1 MFPRGLHWKISSD
14 TTRGCSFPVQIN
26 KMETQMKLSNFD
38 LPIHGVVLVLT
49 TKTGDSK
56 IKRLTWEWYL
66 HISKN
71 TAFRW
76 NCGAAHSI
84 AHSLCLQFYKQLH
97 KAFVH
102 KPNMSPPLPYLL
114 QYLRI
119 FFNSVFIIWSKLK
132 DENFGDIINCINI
145 EYVNTLQQI

>member
-1 MFPRGLHWKISSD
+1 MRVIPAHQQKH
-14 TTRGCSFPVQIN
+14 SFQ
-26 KMETQMKLSNFD
+26 MELRRT
-38 LPIHGVVLVLT
+38 
-49 TKTGDSK
+49 
-56 IKRLTWEWYL
+56 
-66 HISKN
+66 
-71 TAFRW
+71 
-76 NCGAAHSI
+76 SI
-84 AHSLCLQFYKQLH
+84 AHTLCLQFHKQLH

-145 EYVNTLQQI
+145 VYVNTMQQIQYCKECHNHANTIPNIQLLHTALKGFLFNFSSKTFLVMKQSWVGLWL